1 MRRLRFASRTPA
13 RASGIAEPD
22 ARHGSRVA
30 APVQADP
37 RPDSIAHLRPARP
50 WSQLVSNV
58 SSHSSIATTH
68 AALIAARH
76 RLEAVD
82 DAIVHNQ
89 VRIAEVP
96 APTGDEGARAAW
108 VLRRFSAIGLSSVRR
123 DGAGNVIARRAGRRE
138 AAPVVVC
145 AHLDT
150 VFPHGTNV
158 TVRHEGTRL
167 VGPGITDNGRGLA
180 VLLALA
186 DALDAHA
193 TALDR
198 PVDFVA
204 STGEEGAGDLRGV
217 KHFFAHAP
225 RRPAA
230 MIALDGAGDQRIIH
244 RALGS
249 RRYRVSFNGPGGHS
263 WAAFGAANA
272 VHAAAGAAARLAAI
286 PLSPRP
292 RTTLTVGRIGG
303 GISVNSIPDYAWLEI
318 DVRSEADSALERMEQ
333 QVRDAVTAA
342 LAEENARRTDNSRAL
357 TYEVTRIGNRPGGE
371 TPAEHPLV
379 AAAAEATRLVGRQP
393 ELSIASTDANV
404 PIGLGIPAIAIGA
417 GGRGGDAHALTE
429 WFENAGGTVGVA
441 RALTIVVAATRLA
454 AD

>member
-1 MRRLRFASRTPA
+1 MSIMPSRSSVAS
-13 RASGIAEPD
+13 
-22 ARHGSRVA
+22 
-30 APVQADP
+30 
-37 RPDSIAHLRPARP
+37 
-50 WSQLVSNV
+50 
-58 SSHSSIATTH
+58 TH
-68 AALIAARH
+68 AALTAARH
-76 RLEAVD
+76 RLQAID
-82 DAIVHNQ
+82 DAIVREQ
-89 VRIAEVP
+89 VDVAEVP

-108 VLRRFSAIGLSSVRR
+108 MLRRFSALGLQSVRR
-123 DGAGNVIARRAGRRE
+123 DQAGNVIGRRAGIRD

-150 VFPHGTNV
+150 VFPHGTNL
-158 TVRHEGTRL
+158 TVRQEGNRL
-167 VGPGITDNGRGLA
+167 AGPGITDNGRGLA

-186 DALDAHA
+186 GAIDGQAI
-193 TALDR
+193 ALDR

-230 MIALDGAGDQRIIH
+230 MVALDGAGDHRIIH

-263 WAAFGAANA
+263 WAAFGAPNA
-272 VHAAAGAAARLAAI
+272 VHAAAGAVARLAAI
-286 PLSPRP
+286 PLSSSP

-318 DVRSEADSALERMEQ
+318 DVRSVADSALERMERE
-333 QVRDAVTAA
+333 VREAIAA
-342 LAEENARRTDNSRAL
+342 AAREENARRADHAPAL
-357 TYEVTRIGNRPGGE
+357 THEVTRIGQRPGGE

-379 AAAAEATRLVGRQP
+379 AAAAEATRLVGRLP
-393 ELSIASTDANV
+393 ELSIASTDANA

-417 GGRGGDAHALTE
+417 GGRGGDAHAITE
-429 WFENAGGTVGVA
+429 WFENAHGTVGVA
-441 RALTIVVAATRLA
+441 RALTIVVTATQLC